1 MMKVMKKS
9 KKGVTLVESVFAV
22 VILGLISIGIISM
35 LSTGSTKIFELS
47 NESNAHAQAVQ
58 KLDLAI
64 SAISNGSTSY
74 ITSNPTVSLDIQELK
89 KTIFPDDHNKI
100 ELSAE
105 IVLYEA
111 GEATVANCRGW
122 YLTLTY
128 HGATVKGFVSNSEG
142 VFDRE

>member
-1 MMKVMKKS
+1 MMKFMKKS

-64 SAISNGSTSY
+64 SAISNGSTS
-74 ITSNPTVSLDIQELK
+74 
-89 KTIFPDDHNKI
+89 
-100 ELSAE
+100 
-105 IVLYEA
+105 
-111 GEATVANCRGW
+111 
-122 YLTLTY
+122 
-128 HGATVKGFVSNSEG
+128 
-142 VFDRE
+142 